1 MDRDPHKGKG
11 PGVSGAS
18 PTPTEGGKTSD
29 TIVAGIDCA
38 EIERVAQAKSRSTI
52 AAKLALLGAT
62 FHELESGAC
71 IVACGGITRH
81 FDCHADVAEFLAQL
95 GGRV

>member
-1 MDRDPHKGKG
+1 MDHYQGKG

-38 EIERVAQAKSRSTI
+38 EIERAAQDKLRSTI
-52 AAKLALLGAT
+52 AAKLALLGG
-62 FHELESGAC
+62 ELRELRSGGLLVRAGP
-71 IVACGGITRH
+71 AARH
-81 FDCHADVAEFLAQL
+81 FDDLSACRAFLAQL
-95 GGRV
+95 GGRS